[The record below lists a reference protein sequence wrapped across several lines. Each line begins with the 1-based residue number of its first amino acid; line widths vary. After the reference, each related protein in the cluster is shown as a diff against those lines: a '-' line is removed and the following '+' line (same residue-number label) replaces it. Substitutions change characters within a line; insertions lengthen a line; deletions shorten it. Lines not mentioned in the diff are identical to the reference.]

1 MVREGRCRSNIC
13 CCCFLSGARAR
24 DLTAVSVLPQASCL
38 AVSKL
43 GLRILE
49 VGHVSLLPQPAQHC
63 REPAPAQPS
72 SMQQLSG
79 MPWVYPGLVQACWA
93 LLCWPSPREPPFA
106 ASNCSCCAV
115 PQIVF
120 ALIAFAAAA
129 SLYNGYDD
137 YKVSFVQFM
146 VFTGVMGFLIAIFY
160 AIVSCVEG
168 LKRTFSGLLEV
179 MANTLWVIFWLAAAA
194 SFAAYQPCKIKD
206 ADYAKFTKCDVF
218 LASQAFAWLS
228 WFLWIGSLMISV
240 IEMRN
245 GEGLTG
251 GEGRSTREGVCGV
264 GGSTVSYVLV
274 AG

>member
-1 MVREGRCRSNIC
+1 M
-13 CCCFLSGARAR
+13 
-24 DLTAVSVLPQASCL
+24 ASCV

-43 GLRILE
+43 GLRIVE
-49 VGHVSLLPQPAQHC
+49 
-63 REPAPAQPS
+63 
-72 SMQQLSG
+72 
-79 MPWVYPGLVQACWA
+79 
-93 LLCWPSPREPPFA
+93 
-106 ASNCSCCAV
+106 
-115 PQIVF
+115 IVF

-129 SLYNGYDD
+129 SLYNGYED

-160 AIVSCVEG
+160 AIVCCVEG

-179 MANTLWVIFWLAAAA
+179 MVNALWVIFWLAAAA

-206 ADYAKFTKCDVF
+206 ADYAKITKCDVF

-240 IEMRN
+240 IDMRN

-251 GEGRSTREGVCGV
+251 GAKRYPMGNPGV
-264 GGSTVSYVLV
+264 
-274 AG
+274 

>member
-1 MVREGRCRSNIC
+1 
-13 CCCFLSGARAR
+13 
-24 DLTAVSVLPQASCL
+24 
-38 AVSKL
+38 
-43 GLRILE
+43 
-49 VGHVSLLPQPAQHC
+49 
-63 REPAPAQPS
+63 
-72 SMQQLSG
+72 MQQLSG
-79 MPWVYPGLVQACWA
+79 TPWVYPGLVQACWA
-93 LLCWPSPREPPFA
+93 LLCWPSPWQAPPA

-115 PQIVF
+115 LQIVF

-129 SLYNGYDD
+129 SLYNGYED

-160 AIVSCVEG
+160 AIVCCVEG

-179 MANTLWVIFWLAAAA
+179 MANALWVIFWLAAAA

-206 ADYAKFTKCDVF
+206 ADYAKITKCDVF

-251 GEGRSTREGVCGV
+251 GEGR
-264 GGSTVSYVLV
+264 
-274 AG
+274 